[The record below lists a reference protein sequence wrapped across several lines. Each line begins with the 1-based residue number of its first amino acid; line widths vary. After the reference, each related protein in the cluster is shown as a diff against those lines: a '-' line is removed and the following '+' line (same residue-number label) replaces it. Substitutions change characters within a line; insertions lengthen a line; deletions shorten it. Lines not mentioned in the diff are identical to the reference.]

1 MTPVALP
8 QRLLAKEEIEV
19 LDSAC
24 EPRPCIVT
32 RHDIEHDVTA
42 LLKRGLTTTSAGGFF
57 FMPYLL
63 QLGAYDL
70 AAGLGPP
77 KPEGLP
83 KERLALGL
91 VFESIFGYTAGI
103 RTVDTVSRA
112 DFGLLAGLPF
122 LPSPSTQYRFLQDV
136 CVQDGLDFQT
146 ALGQRLVAL
155 GHVTPG
161 DPVNVDA
168 HNIKMYSRK
177 AMKQSFITQEDHY
190 GKAIRTFYTQDQTS
204 KKPLMALA
212 AYSGTTVSQVTCRL
226 AALTRHILGQDFL
239 MVADKE
245 WYCGQLIQ
253 ELHTQYGIEVLTPV
267 KSSPKRLR
275 EFEAVPLESYDQT
288 VWGNVAAV
296 YTTMTHFDGPL
307 RMLLKKRPSGKY
319 FALITPVCEMT
330 ADTAMPTYTKRW
342 RIENFFAENAF
353 LGMNHL
359 PSLNLNAI
367 QTMLALR
374 LLAFHVVDNFRHDLG
389 PAYQNKTP
397 ELIHREFI
405 DGVQGRVQLRRNM
418 IEVSIY
424 GFEHELAAAAI
435 LTNLDTK
442 LERAGVDPR
451 IPWLGNRRLRFTFH

>member
-57 FMPYLL
+57 FIPYLL

-161 DPVNVDA
+161 HPVNVDA

-190 GKAIRTFYTQDQTS
+190 GKV
-204 KKPLMALA
+204 
-212 AYSGTTVSQVTCRL
+212 VSE
-226 AALTRHILGQDFL
+226 GQPRS
-239 MVADKE
+239 A
-245 WYCGQLIQ
+245 
-253 ELHTQYGIEVLTPV
+253 
-267 KSSPKRLR
+267 
-275 EFEAVPLESYDQT
+275 
-288 VWGNVAAV
+288 
-296 YTTMTHFDGPL
+296 
-307 RMLLKKRPSGKY
+307 PS
-319 FALITPVCEMT
+319 I
-330 ADTAMPTYTKRW
+330 
-342 RIENFFAENAF
+342 
-353 LGMNHL
+353 
-359 PSLNLNAI
+359 
-367 QTMLALR
+367 
-374 LLAFHVVDNFRHDLG
+374 
-389 PAYQNKTP
+389 
-397 ELIHREFI
+397 
-405 DGVQGRVQLRRNM
+405 
-418 IEVSIY
+418 
-424 GFEHELAAAAI
+424 
-435 LTNLDTK
+435 
-442 LERAGVDPR
+442 PR
-451 IPWLGNRRLRFTFH
+451 IRPPRSPSWPWLPTPAPWFLRSLVGWRLSLATSSGRIFSWWRTKSGIAGN

>member
-168 HNIKMYSRK
+168 HNIKMDSRK
-177 AMKQSFITQEDHY
+177 AMKQSCITQEDHY

-212 AYSGTTVSQVTCRL
+212 AYSGTTVSQVTCRGGS
-226 AALTRHILGQDFL
+226 H
-239 MVADKE
+239 
-245 WYCGQLIQ
+245 
-253 ELHTQYGIEVLTPV
+253 
-267 KSSPKRLR
+267 SPH
-275 EFEAVPLESYDQT
+275 P
-288 VWGNVAAV
+288 
-296 YTTMTHFDGPL
+296 
-307 RMLLKKRPSGKY
+307 
-319 FALITPVCEMT
+319 
-330 ADTAMPTYTKRW
+330 
-342 RIENFFAENAF
+342 
-353 LGMNHL
+353 
-359 PSLNLNAI
+359 
-367 QTMLALR
+367 
-374 LLAFHVVDNFRHDLG
+374 
-389 PAYQNKTP
+389 
-397 ELIHREFI
+397 
-405 DGVQGRVQLRRNM
+405 
-418 IEVSIY
+418 
-424 GFEHELAAAAI
+424 
-435 LTNLDTK
+435 
-442 LERAGVDPR
+442 RAGFSHGGGQRVVWRATDPGT
-451 IPWLGNRRLRFTFH
+451 PHPVWH